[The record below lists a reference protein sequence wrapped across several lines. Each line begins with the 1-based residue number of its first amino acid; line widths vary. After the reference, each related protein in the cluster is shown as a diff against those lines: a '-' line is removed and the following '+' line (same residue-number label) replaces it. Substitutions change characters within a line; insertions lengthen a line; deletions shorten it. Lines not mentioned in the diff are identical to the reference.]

1 MDGSGVVIV
10 GVGVDLVEIARV
22 ERLLAAKGE
31 RAVRRLFSDE
41 EARYCEGKS
50 RPAQH
55 FAARLAAK
63 EAAFKALAG
72 EPEARGIGWREI
84 EVVPHGDG
92 RPALALHGLARTRAD
107 ALGVTAA
114 WVTLSHTSTT
124 AAAFVVLERC

>member
-1 MDGSGVVIV
+1 MIV
-10 GVGVDLVEIARV
+10 GIGVDLVDI
-22 ERLLAAKGE
+22 ERIERMLASKGE
-31 RAVRRLFSDE
+31 RAVRRLFSED
-41 EARYCEGKS
+41 EARYCSAKA

-55 FAARLAAK
+55 FAARVAAK

-92 RPALALHGLARTRAD
+92 RPSLALHGLARTRAD
-107 ALGVTAA
+107 AMGVTAA
-114 WVTLSHTSTT
+114 WVTLSHSLTT